1 MSKQLSC
8 KKRGQQLYDQLLEL
22 YENGELAKCQC
33 RYDIVDLL
41 GYTPE
46 QRPTGHVWVSNL
58 ISRGYMTESIDDDYV
73 CHYSIDVNNPYVGKR
88 LGRNP
93 KAENNLVK
101 EHGMS
106 KDTLDQLMIE
116 YDWKK
121 NTLEDNLY
129 FLSFMTDLYSK
140 IDVKGE

>member
-1 MSKQLSC
+1 
-8 KKRGQQLYDQLLEL
+8 
-22 YENGELAKCQC
+22 
-33 RYDIVDLL
+33 
-41 GYTPE
+41 
-46 QRPTGHVWVSNL
+46 
-58 ISRGYMTESIDDDYV
+58 
-73 CHYSIDVNNPYVGKR
+73 
-88 LGRNP
+88 
-93 KAENNLVK
+93 
-101 EHGMS
+101 MS